1 MLKKI
6 TVLAFAAAAMLPA
19 APAGAWD
26 QVCMKLPLWK
36 TWFSANFHIVYDFS
50 TASGRR
56 YPTPTVCGRQKTG
69 RRGAI
74 DHPQGRWEGTGD
86 ISANGRI
93 DSPSIHVNQ
102 TKCADIS
109 EIPEGRPFIVY
120 IHPHS
125 GHPALCET
133 HRSNPDKWYH
143 QQTRPYRTLNYES
156 TGVAGRPTC
165 KFARES

>member
-6 TVLAFAAAAMLPA
+6 AVLAFAAAAMLPA

-36 TWFSANFHIVYDFS
+36 AWFSSNFHIAYDFP
-50 TASGRR
+50 TASGKIPGS
-56 YPTPTVCGRQKTG
+56 YYTKKTG

-74 DHPQGRWEGTGD
+74 DLPKGLNGSRD

-93 DSPSIHVNQ
+93 DSPSVHINQ

-109 EIPEGRPFIVY
+109 EIPQGKPFIVY

-125 GHPALCET
+125 GNPAVCET
-133 HRSNPDKWYH
+133 HHSNPDKWYY
-143 QQTRPYRTLNYES
+143 QTNRPYRTLNYET
-156 TGVAGRPTC
+156 TGVAGRPKCRYTH
-165 KFARES
+165 ES